1 MQLFN
6 NHFTKFLMLA
16 SVIMGCSSCSAKS
29 STEPSAGNRSDEQHN
44 AAEANLQEIQ
54 MTKPVPNA
62 YFKPAKQ
69 KGSVEKLE
77 YNSKDYTK
85 NSKPVTHKV
94 AFVYLPHNYDA
105 SKQYDIVYLIHGW
118 TGVAEEYFEAADSSL
133 KNLFDN
139 MIEHDD
145 IKPFIAVSPMWDKD
159 NRAKDWGESVAEIA
173 VFYNEYEND
182 LIPAVEGKYSTFAK
196 STDHAGIVAS
206 RAHRAFG
213 GFSLGSVTTWYIFE
227 NRFDLQKY
235 FLPMS
240 GDSWHIEMFGG
251 HYEPEATAAYLATV
265 VNSSKFKDGFHVY
278 HAVGTSDSRFYQT
291 HNQAL
296 ACKKL
301 PEFPPERYSYH
312 QKDGGHHDL
321 NSVFEFCYN
330 ALPEFFGK

>member
-1 MQLFN
+1 
-6 NHFTKFLMLA
+6 
-16 SVIMGCSSCSAKS
+16 
-29 STEPSAGNRSDEQHN
+29 
-44 AAEANLQEIQ
+44 
-54 MTKPVPNA
+54 
-62 YFKPAKQ
+62 
-69 KGSVEKLE
+69 
-77 YNSKDYTK
+77 
-85 NSKPVTHKV
+85 
-94 AFVYLPHNYDA
+94 
-105 SKQYDIVYLIHGW
+105 
-118 TGVAEEYFEAADSSL
+118 
-133 KNLFDN
+133 

-145 IKPFIAVSPMWDKD
+145 IKPFIAVSPTWDKD

-312 QKDGGHHDL
+312 QKHGGHHDL